1 MNARTFLDNFGHIA
15 NAPEGVQRLREAI
28 IRYGVTGR
36 LVESGA
42 KGEKASEL
50 VERVIRRKQELIV
63 QKVVKKEKA
72 IEPLGESE
80 FDFAV
85 PDHWAKVKLGMILN
99 VIRGASPRPKGD
111 PRYFS
116 NERTDFHWIKISDI
130 RKHSDGWFLRDTDE
144 FLTEEG
150 SQKSVV
156 LERGTFILT
165 NSATIGVPAVV
176 DMEGGCIHDGYLA
189 FPYLD
194 ESILLKRYLFYFFLD
209 FNRELKSRAYGMA
222 QLNINTGIVKNAPFA
237 LPPLEEQKRIVAK
250 VDELMALC
258 DKLEALQEKREK
270 IGELARTATLGAL
283 SGARPRE
290 LQVAWTRVQDNI
302 QLLFGGEKAL
312 QDFQDTMVQLA
323 IRGLLSPEYE
333 RPVETEKIRNSA
345 AKLRSE
351 YQSKN
356 ISRKQKS
363 VPLAQVSE
371 WQYPKHWAVE
381 SLDNIAVVIG
391 GVTKGRNLKDR
402 NIESFPY
409 LRVANVQRGFF
420 DLSEMKEISIPIE
433 EFEKYKILEEDLL
446 ITEGGDWDKVG
457 RTAIWKSQIPNCI
470 HQNHVFKVRIP
481 SDQLLN
487 EWVALVL
494 NSEVGKQYFASASK
508 QTTNL
513 ASINMTQLRSFLLP
527 IPHIIEQKAI
537 LQKVNSLVMLYQK
550 ATAQSIQEANLASDL
565 AAAIVGRVTGTQ
577 FKEQEKMK
585 APKMEL
591 VSKLKVGT
599 SPKQK
604 DQAPLTSLLTKNKGE
619 LSAKMLWTHS
629 GLEIAE
635 FYQQLKTEMTNG
647 WIVEPEKAVMRE
659 VTAN

>member
-1 MNARTFLDNFGHIA
+1 MNAQTFLDNFGHIA
-15 NAPEGVQRLREAI
+15 NAPNGVERLRE
-28 IRYGVTGR
+28 
-36 LVESGA
+36 LV
-42 KGEKASEL
+42 
-50 VERVIRRKQELIV
+50 
-63 QKVVKKEKA
+63 
-72 IEPLGESE
+72 
-80 FDFAV
+80 
-85 PDHWAKVKLGMILN
+85 
-99 VIRGASPRPKGD
+99 
-111 PRYFS
+111 
-116 NERTDFHWIKISDI
+116 
-130 RKHSDGWFLRDTDE
+130 
-144 FLTEEG
+144 
-150 SQKSVV
+150 
-156 LERGTFILT
+156 
-165 NSATIGVPAVV
+165 
-176 DMEGGCIHDGYLA
+176 
-189 FPYLD
+189 
-194 ESILLKRYLFYFFLD
+194 FYFAITGGLSSQED
-209 FNRELKSRAYGMA
+209 GDSDVAAIREETLRAKRSYFEENNVRRA
-222 QLNINTGIVKNAPFA
+222 QRKNAE
-237 LPPLEEQKRIVAK
+237 LRQTVA
-250 VDELMALC
+250 
-258 DKLEALQEKREK
+258 
-270 IGELARTATLGAL
+270 
-283 SGARPRE
+283 
-290 LQVAWTRVQDNI
+290 
-302 QLLFGGEKAL
+302 
-312 QDFQDTMVQLA
+312 
-323 IRGLLSPEYE
+323 
-333 RPVETEKIRNSA
+333 
-345 AKLRSE
+345 
-351 YQSKN
+351 
-356 ISRKQKS
+356 
-363 VPLAQVSE
+363 
-371 WQYPKHWAVE
+371 
-381 SLDNIAVVIG
+381 
-391 GVTKGRNLKDR
+391 
-402 NIESFPY
+402 
-409 LRVANVQRGFF
+409 
-420 DLSEMKEISIPIE
+420 KEISIPIE

>member
-1 MNARTFLDNFGHIA
+1 MNAQKFLDNFGYIA
-15 NAPEGVQRLREAI
+15 NAPNGVSSLRQLVMASALIGKFSLPNDELPEDIDSIPEENRRDYLESLDKREKPLLFGAPLLQHFELPTGWTWVRVGQICDLQTGATPSRRRPEYFGGDIRWLVSGDINLGEISGCEGRITKEGLENSNCKVIPKNSVMIALNGQGKTRATVALLRVPAACNQSLVAMIPYSSKVISPEYLFLALKYRYYEIRDITGQKQRRGLNMN
-28 IRYGVTGR
+28 
-36 LVESGA
+36 LV
-42 KGEKASEL
+42 SEL
-50 VERVIRRKQELIV
+50 SV
-63 QKVVKKEKA
+63 
-72 IEPLGESE
+72 PL
-80 FDFAV
+80 
-85 PDHWAKVKLGMILN
+85 
-99 VIRGASPRPKGD
+99 
-111 PRYFS
+111 
-116 NERTDFHWIKISDI
+116 
-130 RKHSDGWFLRDTDE
+130 
-144 FLTEEG
+144 
-150 SQKSVV
+150 
-156 LERGTFILT
+156 
-165 NSATIGVPAVV
+165 
-176 DMEGGCIHDGYLA
+176 
-189 FPYLD
+189 
-194 ESILLKRYLFYFFLD
+194 
-209 FNRELKSRAYGMA
+209 
-222 QLNINTGIVKNAPFA
+222 APIA
-237 LPPLEEQKRIVAK
+237 EQKRIVAK

-258 DKLEALQEKREK
+258 DKLEALQQKCEK
-270 IGELARTATLGAL
+270 IGELARTAALGAL

-290 LQVAWTRVQDNI
+290 LQVAWMRVQDNI

-513 ASINMTQLRSFLLP
+513 ASINMTQLRSFPLP
-527 IPHIIEQKAI
+527 IPHIVEQKAI
-537 LQKVNSLVMLYQK
+537 LQKVNSLVILYQK

-591 VSKLKVGT
+591 VSALKVGA
-599 SPKQK
+599 SPKLK

-619 LSAKMLWTHS
+619 LSAKALWSHS
-629 GLEIAE
+629 GLKIDE

-647 WIVEPEKAVMRE
+647 WIIEPEKAVMRE
-659 VTAN
+659 VTAD

>member
-1 MNARTFLDNFGHIA
+1 MNAQTFLDNFGYIA
-15 NAPEGVQRLREAI
+15 NAPEGVWRLRELILQLAVSSDLTT
-28 IRYGVTGR
+28 R
-36 LVESGA
+36 VEDDVPASILFEENQ
-42 KGEKASEL
+42 KTRDQLILEKQIKKQKPLSQIAESESPW
-50 VERVIRRKQELIV
+50 ELPESW
-63 QKVVKKEKA
+63 KWCR
-72 IEPLGESE
+72 LGEVTSYGSTDKAE
-80 FDFAV
+80 FDDV
-85 PDHWAKVKLGMILN
+85 DVDTWVLELEDIE
-99 VIRGASPRPKGD
+99 KGT
-111 PRYFS
+111 S
-116 NERTDFHWIKISDI
+116 
-130 RKHSDGWFLRDTDE
+130 
-144 FLTEEG
+144 FLTKKVRAKERRFRSSKNRFISGE
-150 SQKSVV
+150 V
-156 LERGTFILT
+156 LYGKLR
-165 NSATIGVPAVV
+165 
-176 DMEGGCIHDGYLA
+176 
-189 FPYLD
+189 PYLD
-194 ESILLKRYLFYFFLD
+194 KVVLADEDGVCTTEIIPVRAYSGILPKYLRWY
-209 FNRELKSRAYGMA
+209 LKSPFFKEYANSSTHGMNLPRLGTDSA
-222 QLNINTGIVKNAPFA
+222 RYAPLA
-237 LPPLEEQKRIVAK
+237 LPPWKEQKRIVAK

-258 DKLEALQEKREK
+258 DKLEALQEKCEK

-591 VSKLKVGT
+591 VSKLKVGS
-599 SPKQK
+599 SPKPK
-604 DQAPLTSLLTKNKGE
+604 DQAPLTSLLTKNQGE
-619 LSAKMLWTHS
+619 LSAKTLWTHS
-629 GLEIAE
+629 DLKIDE
-635 FYQQLKTEMTNG
+635 FYLQLKTEMANG

-659 VTAN
+659 VTAD

>member
-1 MNARTFLDNFGHIA
+1 MNAQTFLDNFGHIA
-15 NAPEGVQRLREAI
+15 NAPNGVERLRELVFYFAITGGLSSQEDGDSDVAAIREETLRAKRSYFEENNVRRAQRKNAELRQTVASVPPWWTLIPAGDLVHLINGRAFKPSDWQSTGLPI
-28 IRYGVTGR
+28 IR
-36 LVESGA
+36 
-42 KGEKASEL
+42 
-50 VERVIRRKQELIV
+50 IQN
-63 QKVVKKEKA
+63 
-72 IEPLGESE
+72 
-80 FDFAV
+80 
-85 PDHWAKVKLGMILN
+85 LN
-99 VIRGASPRPKGD
+99 NP
-111 PRYFS
+111 
-116 NERTDFHWIKISDI
+116 
-130 RKHSDGWFLRDTDE
+130 
-144 FLTEEG
+144 
-150 SQKSVV
+150 
-156 LERGTFILT
+156 
-165 NSATIGVPAVV
+165 
-176 DMEGGCIHDGYLA
+176 
-189 FPYLD
+189 
-194 ESILLKRYLFYFFLD
+194 
-209 FNRELKSRAYGMA
+209 
-222 QLNINTGIVKNAPFA
+222 NAPFNYYEGELIEGHKVSTGDMLLSWSGTPGTSFGA
-237 LPPLEEQKRIVAK
+237 FIWNGGVAALNQHIFKVIIYCGGIDKQYLKMAINACLEALIGSARGGVGLKHVTKGQIEALQIPLPPLEEQKRIVTK
-250 VDELMALC
+250 VDELLALC
-258 DKLEALQEKREK
+258 DKLESLQEKCEK

>member
-1 MNARTFLDNFGHIA
+1 MNAQTFLDNFGHIA
-15 NAPEGVQRLREAI
+15 NAPNGVERLRELVFYFAITGGLSSQEDGDSDVAAIREETLRARRSYFEENNVRRAQRKNAELRQTVADVPPWWTLIPAGDLVHLINGRAFKPSDWQSTGLPI
-28 IRYGVTGR
+28 IR
-36 LVESGA
+36 
-42 KGEKASEL
+42 
-50 VERVIRRKQELIV
+50 IQN
-63 QKVVKKEKA
+63 
-72 IEPLGESE
+72 
-80 FDFAV
+80 
-85 PDHWAKVKLGMILN
+85 LN
-99 VIRGASPRPKGD
+99 NP
-111 PRYFS
+111 
-116 NERTDFHWIKISDI
+116 
-130 RKHSDGWFLRDTDE
+130 
-144 FLTEEG
+144 
-150 SQKSVV
+150 
-156 LERGTFILT
+156 
-165 NSATIGVPAVV
+165 
-176 DMEGGCIHDGYLA
+176 
-189 FPYLD
+189 
-194 ESILLKRYLFYFFLD
+194 
-209 FNRELKSRAYGMA
+209 
-222 QLNINTGIVKNAPFA
+222 NAPFNYYEGELMEGHKVSTGDMLLSWSGTPGTSFGA
-237 LPPLEEQKRIVAK
+237 FIWNGGVAALNQHIFKVIIYCGGIDKQYLKMAINACLEALIGSARGGVGLKHVTKGQIEALQIPLPPLEEQKRIVTK
-250 VDELMALC
+250 VDELLALC
-258 DKLEALQEKREK
+258 DKLESLQEKCEK

-591 VSKLKVGT
+591 VSTLKVGS

-619 LSAKMLWTHS
+619 LSAKTLWTHS

-635 FYQQLKTEMTNG
+635 FYQQLKTEMSNG
-647 WIVEPEKAVMRE
+647 WIVEPEKAVMKE